1 MFLIYYVGNENLP
14 RSVTTESTTAAN
26 MRIVMNQSRHPKT
39 VGSSGT
45 SKKGGEV
52 SRFSGKEGRNHPLK
66 APRMK
71 ESHHIFFGGV
81 FGILL
86 EMRLGF

>member
-1 MFLIYYVGNENLP
+1 MVSGRVSVFNIGNDKLP
-14 RSVTTESTTAAN
+14 HSVTIGSTTAAN

-39 VGSSGT
+39 VGSSRT

-71 ESHHIFFGGV
+71 ESPQVFF
-81 FGILL
+81 
-86 EMRLGF
+86 